1 MRYISL
7 KNAKTGM
14 RLAYDVYD
22 SYGRIL
28 VGANTPL
35 SENYIERLLDFGF
48 DGVYISDDFS
58 EDIEI
63 EAAISP
69 QLRAEGLQSV
79 RNRDVD
85 MCMDVA
91 KKIVEEILDKGNIS
105 LDLTDLRTYDDY
117 TYAHS
122 VNVAVISC
130 IIGMGYQL
138 PEEDLRNLVIAALLH
153 DFGKLLI
160 SPDILNKPGR
170 LTPEEY
176 AIIKTHSRLSYELI
190 CERWDLSAQV
200 KNAVLFHHE
209 NVDGTGYPNGI
220 TGEEQTLLTKI
231 LHVADVYD
239 ALVSKRPYKEPYSP
253 KEAIEYLMGG
263 CGFLFDKEAV
273 EMLMCHVPLYPK
285 GTEVILSDGR
295 KGIIFDNCEVHNLRP
310 VVKLYSGELLDLS
323 KKEYLSIG
331 LECITDQKQ
340 EVMEGYEEERKEMIK
355 DFYHAKVMVVD
366 DMKSNLQVLNE
377 ILKYSYEVILMKSGS
392 QALTYLEKKGFPDLI
407 LLDIDMP
414 EMDGIETAERM
425 LELTK
430 GKVPIIFVT
439 ALCDRETV
447 LRCRQLKV
455 SGYIVRPYKPVYVRS
470 EIKRILEGRSDI
482 G

>member
-1 MRYISL
+1 MGT
-7 KNAKTGM
+7 KVKKEV
-14 RLAYDVYD
+14 AYDEILKRFEYTVREYIRFYD
-22 SYGRIL
+22 FYRNQDIS
-28 VGANTPL
+28 
-35 SENYIERLLDFGF
+35 SENTDAFYIMLQTKLM
-48 DGVYISDDFS
+48 V
-58 EDIEI
+58 
-63 EAAISP
+63 
-69 QLRAEGLQSV
+69 LRKYDY
-79 RNRDVD
+79 NR
-85 MCMDVA
+85 
-91 KKIVEEILDKGNIS
+91 EEIYLEKIFEAINQEYPDLKDK
-105 LDLTDLRTYDDY
+105 
-117 TYAHS
+117 A
-122 VNVAVISC
+122 
-130 IIGMGYQL
+130 
-138 PEEDLRNLVIAALLH
+138 
-153 DFGKLLI
+153 
-160 SPDILNKPGR
+160 
-170 LTPEEY
+170 
-176 AIIKTHSRLSYELI
+176 
-190 CERWDLSAQV
+190 
-200 KNAVLFHHE
+200 
-209 NVDGTGYPNGI
+209 
-220 TGEEQTLLTKI
+220 
-231 LHVADVYD
+231 D
-239 ALVSKRPYKEPYSP
+239 ALKQRFHELSNYC
-253 KEAIEYLMGG
+253 M
-263 CGFLFDKEAV
+263 
-273 EMLMCHVPLYPK
+273 
-285 GTEVILSDGR
+285 EVILSDGR
-295 KGIIFDNCEVHNLRP
+295 KGIIFDNREVHNLRP

-323 KKEYLSIG
+323 RKEYLSIG

-340 EVMEGYEEERKEMIK
+340 EVTEGYEEERKEMIK